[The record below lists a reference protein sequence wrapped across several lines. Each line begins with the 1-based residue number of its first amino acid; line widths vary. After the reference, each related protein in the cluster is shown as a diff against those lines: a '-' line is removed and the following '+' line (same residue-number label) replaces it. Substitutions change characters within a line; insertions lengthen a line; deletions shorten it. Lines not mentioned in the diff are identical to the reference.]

1 MASSRAMVSGLS
13 YWVLR
18 VNQWMSWNMSGRNSC
33 SATWTNHS
41 NEAYW
46 LPFTQKNIC
55 ESCNPIIFDEQWM
68 ALKKER
74 CGQYGSSYLLNQFL
88 LQSECT
94 RQIYLLI
101 YYNNRFV
108 QNRTQSYITHTH
120 KQTNKHIHQNEL
132 TLSTSHPNSSRKGKS
147 FLYRLVMGL
156 WMGRGKQ
163 QQQQQQCIRIEHTTT
178 YYPRHT

>member
-1 MASSRAMVSGLS
+1 M
-13 YWVLR
+13 
-18 VNQWMSWNMSGRNSC
+18 
-33 SATWTNHS
+33 T
-41 NEAYW
+41 
-46 LPFTQKNIC
+46 
-55 ESCNPIIFDEQWM
+55 
-68 ALKKER
+68 LKKER

-108 QNRTQSYITHTH
+108 QNRTQSYITHT
-120 KQTNKHIHQNEL
+120 QTNKQTHQNEL

-163 QQQQQQCIRIEHTTT
+163 QQQQQQQQCIRIEHTTT
-178 YYPRHT
+178 YYPRYTQSSPSCGEPVVHSSPPCIEQEHGEAHKQQSTHKHAHKYEDVVKRMYSSC